1 VTPDDPL
8 DAPMRPSRRFSC
20 MGCGC
25 GTAVALALAVVV
37 TLTVVNYRAA
47 QAFRRHLDD
56 PAARRDTF
64 ARVLPFDRL
73 PPGYRPLGGMHV
85 PLTLDMAVL
94 TDREPGPAAAAT
106 GGAGEPNG
114 GPAAQPGRSG
124 AGAGDRV
131 EAGFV
136 YVRMRDWFGREAKM
150 RELFTRSSPDPGSF
164 QQAEVEFT
172 ATEELGRGTLR
183 AGGAEVLYYARRG
196 TLKVDQE
203 RFGVV
208 FEDGDDEGADEPDT
222 TGTYEGIATLMLF
235 DCGDD
240 RRLRVGL
247 WFTADR
253 PAGRPAPGAAGSP
266 GDPAAIRSF
275 LDGLRLCG

>member
-1 VTPDDPL
+1 
-8 DAPMRPSRRFSC
+8 

-64 ARVLPFDRL
+64 ARVLHFDRL

-94 TDREPGPAAAAT
+94 TDREPGAET
-106 GGAGEPNG
+106 GA
-114 GPAAQPGRSG
+114 S
-124 AGAGDRV
+124 DRV

-136 YVRMRDWFGREAKM
+136 YVRMRDWFGREAKL
-150 RELFTRSSPDPGSF
+150 RELFTSTSPDPGSF
-164 QQAEVEFT
+164 QQAEVEST

-208 FEDGDDEGADEPDT
+208 FEDGDEEGADEPDT
-222 TGTYEGIATLMLF
+222 TVTYEGIATLMLF